1 MRTIPFLPLLIAG
14 VLFTSCEN
22 YKEENEQ
29 LKEQIQELNE
39 QNIEQNALL
48 ESFGETMG
56 LIQQNLMEI
65 REKEGS
71 IQVISSY
78 GNEKLMDARQE
89 VMDDFDAIQRKMAEN
104 KEAIERLNKL
114 LSSSNSQNSKLK
126 RMIEQLNGEIAVRDS
141 SIAVLRQDLENRN
154 LKIVKLEGQMDNLRE
169 QTARELKEKE
179 DQLNQV
185 FYTAGSYRE
194 LEQQGVVDKSGGFI
208 GLGRV
213 KTLQDDLDKSNF
225 VQVDKRSFTR
235 LSIGKRK
242 VDILSTHPASS
253 YELEMDGKT
262 VVALVIKNPEAFWKS
277 SNTLV
282 VLWD

>member
-114 LSSSNSQNSKLK
+114 LSSSNSQNSKIK

-179 DQLNQV
+179 DQMNQV

-262 VVALVIKNPEAFWKS
+262 VVALVINNPEAFWKS